1 MFKKKSDSKKDL
13 ISVIFGVIGMIIF
26 LFTLKKAITDLIYTI
41 RKYIALKKLK
51 TMVKPKI
58 LHNMTIDMLDDTLSE
73 LSEEERKDYI
83 SKIMSILKKKG
94 YDESSKGRTESE

>member
-1 MFKKKSDSKKDL
+1 
-13 ISVIFGVIGMIIF
+13 MIIF
-26 LFTLKKAITDLIYTI
+26 LFTLKKAITNLVYTI